1 MRGKALL
8 LALVVVA
15 TTCSPGPQSGAS
27 PAATD
32 QRTLQPTTMPSSS
45 ATLTPSASPPTTP
58 APNPTPVA
66 RTISGRATLTSTGA
80 GVAGVRVRGTP
91 MPINDGRVPGPDV
104 TAVTDDRGAY
114 SFSILTWSPEALAN
128 SSSFQMMIQVIPPP
142 GLLVLGVTKTQGG
155 PPGTSIG
162 SLAGPLIL
170 ADLDPPIDITL
181 GPGHIVEGIVTS
193 GVTGTPLAEIRVN
206 ALGLNSMLIHG
217 GVGDA
222 FEIAATAETD
232 AGGSYRLTVPSGAY
246 VIYTSGR
253 DGGESRFWSDD
264 PAVFQATRLSVER
277 SVAGIDLALVPT
289 TRIEG
294 QVRSGP
300 TFAEGV
306 EGTRVAAYL
315 AGGTPCCRT
324 VSVATSGPAGSFL
337 MYVPRGTYRIV
348 FDPPAASP
356 YAAQWWRGA
365 SGFATATDVI
375 VGAEQVLLEV
385 ELAPRR

>member
-1 MRGKALL
+1 MQGRTLL

-27 PAATD
+27 PTATG
-32 QRTLQPTTMPSSS
+32 QTTPQPTAMPSSS
-45 ATLTPSASPPTTP
+45 ATLTPTASPPTTP

-66 RTISGRATLTSTGA
+66 RTISGRATLSSTGA

-114 SFSILTWSPEALAN
+114 SFSVLIWSPEALAT
-128 SSSFQMMIQVIPPP
+128 SSSFQMMIQVTPPP
-142 GLLVLGVTKTQGG
+142 GLLVLRIPKAQGG
-155 PPGTSIG
+155 PPGTAFG
-162 SLAGPLIL
+162 NFMGPLIL

-181 GPGHIVEGIVTS
+181 GPGHIVEGIVTN
-193 GVTGTPLAEIRVN
+193 GVTGTSLAGMQVS

-222 FEIAATAETD
+222 FEIAATASTD
-232 AGGSYRLTVPSGAY
+232 ATGTYRLTVPSGAY

-253 DGGESRFWSDD
+253 GGAESRFWSDD

-277 SVAGIDLALVPT
+277 GVAGIDLVLVPT
-289 TRIEG
+289 TRIDG
-294 QVRSGP
+294 HVRSGP
-300 TFAEGV
+300 SFAEGV

-315 AGGTPCCRT
+315 GGGTTCCRT
-324 VSVATSGPAGSFL
+324 VGVASTAIGGTFL
-337 MYVPRGTYRIV
+337 MYLPQGTYRFV
-348 FDPPAASP
+348 FDPPPASP
-356 YAAQWWRGA
+356 YAAEWWRGA
-365 SGFATATDVI
+365 SGFSSATDVI
-375 VGAEQVLLEV
+375 VGAEQVLLEI
-385 ELAPRR
+385 ELDPRR